1 MQNLLNI
8 VSNQDC
14 LEYLKSLPSECC
26 NLALI
31 DEPYGILTGHKIESE
46 YNYDVALQVRQEIY
60 RVLKKDAWFVWFGI
74 FPNAYH
80 FYTKTLEAGFK
91 PWQACNEIVWCKR
104 NVSNPFLPINRIHE
118 NIFVFQKG
126 KPEVY
131 ENQAPASDLSFPNA
145 CNALLDENTFF
156 TRLQEY
162 EKIVKSIRNNIGKI
176 YLGAKYNKLS
186 NLGGAVVNDNLY
198 SNYHGKNK
206 YRYDIQINITSIMS
220 FLSEN
225 QTTFT
230 SVNKQ
235 GTNIKHPTTKPLLLF
250 RRLIKLFTQKDDVVL
265 DCFMGSGT
273 TAVASKQEGRNFLG
287 CERDVE
293 YCNIINER
301 LDNWLEDLKAK
312 DKWLKERGVMN
323 FESDI
328 KDEINIQEQGSLF

>member
-1 MQNLLNI
+1 MQNILNI

-31 DEPYGILTGHKIESE
+31 DEPYGILTGHKIENG
-46 YNYDVALQVRQEIY
+46 YNYDIALQVRQEIY

-104 NVSNPFLPINRIHE
+104 RISNPFLPINRIHE

-131 ENQAPASDLSFPNA
+131 ENQAPFEDITVDNAYHGIASFEVVKRTLCYLKSKNRDKMYNQQLIKSQ
-145 CNALLDENTFF
+145 TF
-156 TRLQEY
+156 TQ
-162 EKIVKSIRNNIGKI
+162 K
-176 YLGAKYNKLS
+176 KYNDLIYA
-186 NLGGAVVNDNLY
+186 NFNGGN
-198 SNYHGKNK
+198 
-206 YRYDIQINITSIMS
+206 RYESYERDTQFPSIMS
-220 FLSEN
+220 FLPEN
-225 QTTFT
+225 DM
-230 SVNKQ
+230 SRDSIKRQ

-287 CERDVE
+287 CERDIE
-293 YCNIINER
+293 YCNIINDR
-301 LDNWLEDLKAK
+301 LDNWIEDLKAK